1 MDQNGNKTGGRQ
13 KGTPNRVNASIKV
26 RIKDFILKNE
36 EHMVNAFINAKPN
49 EKLNFWYKM
58 LNLVCAKQTS
68 SKDDGEWRPG
78 EGIDFN
84 WMTGYERYKRE
95 MEEEEYQYQQEYTE
109 KFRTEKELN
118 IYRTQFFQAAEK
130 MMKIISSNEF
140 LKQVEEKCGKE
151 NFWDNMLNITS
162 QTVVKALENNNIYP
176 IQEIDLGR
184 TIAKPKPQTPQPTL
198 TTCTPEEPT
207 SHAPADEPEECLVSK
222 PSDELNEPT
231 PPYESLPTSE
241 SRTSNEA
248 RTSDEAI
255 PACEARIS
263 NEARLSSKSLPSNES
278 RISSPSS
285 ISINSTTSNHPSPS
299 AAPETPAYNINYQKY
314 NQQKQDEKKIKQLLH
329 IHNNHLYQKRKQ

>member
-118 IYRTQFFQAAEK
+118 IY
-130 MMKIISSNEF
+130 
-140 LKQVEEKCGKE
+140 
-151 NFWDNMLNITS
+151 
-162 QTVVKALENNNIYP
+162 
-176 IQEIDLGR
+176 
-184 TIAKPKPQTPQPTL
+184 
-198 TTCTPEEPT
+198 
-207 SHAPADEPEECLVSK
+207 
-222 PSDELNEPT
+222 
-231 PPYESLPTSE
+231 
-241 SRTSNEA
+241 
-248 RTSDEAI
+248 
-255 PACEARIS
+255 
-263 NEARLSSKSLPSNES
+263 
-278 RISSPSS
+278 
-285 ISINSTTSNHPSPS
+285 
-299 AAPETPAYNINYQKY
+299 
-314 NQQKQDEKKIKQLLH
+314 KK
-329 IHNNHLYQKRKQ
+329 

>member
-95 MEEEEYQYQQEYTE
+95 MEEEEYQYQQEYSE

-118 IYRTQFFQAAEK
+118 IYKTKFFQAAEK

-176 IQEIDLGR
+176 TQEIDLGR

-198 TTCTPEEPT
+198 TTDTQEEQA
-207 SHAPADEPEECLVSK
+207 SHTPADEPEECIISK
-222 PSDELNEPT
+222 SSDELNEST
-231 PPYESLPTSE
+231 PPYEALPTSE
-241 SRTSNEA
+241 ASISNDARVSNE
-248 RTSDEAI
+248 
-255 PACEARIS
+255 
-263 NEARLSSKSLPSNES
+263 SLPSNES
-278 RISSPSS
+278 SLSGPSS
-285 ISINSTTSNHPSPS
+285 ISINSITSNHPSPS
-299 AAPETPAYNINYQKY
+299 APPETPVYNINYQKY
-314 NQQKQDEKKIKQLLH
+314 EKQKQEEKKLKQLLH

>member
-118 IYRTQFFQAAEK
+118 IYKTQFFQAAEK

-151 NFWDNMLNITS
+151 NFWDNMLDITS

-176 IQEIDLGR
+176 TQEIDLGR

-198 TTCTPEEPT
+198 TTDTQEKQA
-207 SHAPADEPEECLVSK
+207 SYALADEPEECLVSK
-222 PSDELNEPT
+222 PSDELNEST
-231 PPYESLPTSE
+231 PPYEALPTSE
-241 SRTSNEA
+241 AS
-248 RTSDEAI
+248 
-255 PACEARIS
+255 IS
-263 NEARLSSKSLPSNES
+263 NEARVSNEALPSNES

-285 ISINSTTSNHPSPS
+285 ISINSITSSPPSPS
-299 AAPETPAYNINYQKY
+299 APPETPVYNINYQKY
-314 NQQKQDEKKIKQLLH
+314 NQQKQEEKKLKQLLH
-329 IHNNHLYQKRKQ
+329 IHNNINQLYQKLKQ